1 MAKDKS
7 VQIVVS
13 AEVKK
18 VIDAFDSAAKGITR
32 FGHETE
38 KIGKA
43 IDGVFAPLM
52 KGLTVAVGAITTAMG
67 GLTKAA
73 LSVGGEFEYAM
84 TRVSAVSRGTA
95 EDMDAL
101 TAKAKGLGEK
111 LPITATQAA
120 EAMYSLSQAGMSAKE
135 TLQAIDGV
143 TALAITQNYGLA
155 ESADLVTYTLRG
167 FGLAA
172 DQTNRVVDVFNNAI
186 SSSLLSVQKLAA
198 GMTDIAP
205 IARQLGISLEDAAA
219 MMGKLADAGFQG
231 SEIGTSLRN
240 IMINLAKPTDEAA
253 KTFER
258 LGVVLTGAS
267 GEMRPVI
274 DILQDLWEKNLSV
287 ADATAIFGK
296 RAAAASLVLGE
307 AAAELRQYSKEL
319 GEAGRTQEMLGKML
333 DTFKNKV
340 EGVRSAWEAVLI
352 TVFEQIGD
360 KSKEV
365 VDYIRDLVIEF
376 KKWGEETKVFEK
388 AMMALFDGLGLVVG
402 NVELFRDALKSI
414 DVDTVAA
421 KFKGFA
427 EGVRA
432 LFDAF
437 ARLASG
443 VPWRFLAEHLDA
455 ITYTIVTGW
464 AAGKIILIGSAILKL
479 SAGFITLSK
488 GMAAVAAV
496 NLATTTA
503 SLTALGGTAKG
514 IGLLSTS
521 LDALKMKLGV
531 TVAAAW
537 SLNNVIQ
544 AVGKSWEW
552 WKKSREAKE
561 SVEQDKMMAEV
572 VERYN
577 EAIRGNAEAMD
588 ALPPKYKALAEA
600 NIEAQKATK
609 QLQDALGG
617 TADEARNMTLEIL
630 KGSEETGEKIK
641 KLADIWRTSIEGN
654 FRLAG
659 EAGLTSFLSMFD
671 KLPPEMQEIMA
682 KVVEVVRRGM
692 DDMEEAL
699 EGGGEKKSFVQSVTD
714 GIKGAIT
721 SYQEYAA
728 EMTAKTKEL
737 IEATGINA
745 REAWDALEKDLLTK
759 AKETSDGL
767 AKEFKN
773 PAVAQAFAQAF
784 GDMAKAAGDGMT
796 LRISDSLN
804 DVKNSINEISREAR
818 TAIDGFL
825 KDMEDLGPAFQNL
838 QLQQVR
844 ETTDSI
850 VFTADNGM
858 SKVVQVYDKATG
870 EIKSVSQTIADSG
883 KTTSSAFEMAA
894 RDIENAGRRTGT
906 AWTEGAVRP
915 LEQTGEA
922 AGGAA
927 QSIVKL
933 GDGIQSVGERV
944 KSIATAI
951 ADAMKDLE
959 QGVAAAVNA
968 LTEGFKKAGEEIGEV
983 LREKIISTL
992 QNAIPSF
999 KAVAESAGQTMGAS
1013 MGYALEVAMQASL
1026 QRIGQAIDAMARRA
1040 AAAASAA
1047 KAPAAADSGGGGVD
1061 VAALAAAYAR
1071 EG

>member
-18 VIDAFDSAAKGITR
+18 VLDAFDSAAKGVTK

-67 GLTKAA
+67 GLAKAA
-73 LSVGGEFEYAM
+73 LSVGGDFEYAM
-84 TRVSAVSRGTA
+84 TRVSAVSRGTT

-101 TAKAKGLGEK
+101 TAKAKELGEK

-120 EAMYSLSQAGMSAKE
+120 DAMYSLSQAGMSAKE
-135 TLQAIDGV
+135 TLQAIDSV
-143 TALAITQNYGLA
+143 TSLAITQNYGLA

-172 DQTNRVVDVFNNAI
+172 GQANRVVDVFNNAI

-205 IARQLGISLEDAAA
+205 IAKQLGISLEDAAA

-240 IMINLAKPTDEAA
+240 IMINLAKPTTEAA
-253 KTFER
+253 ETFER
-258 LGVVLTGAS
+258 LGVALTDSS
-267 GEMRPVI
+267 GQMRPVI
-274 DILQDLWEKNLSV
+274 DILQDLREKNLSV

-296 RAAAASLVLGE
+296 RAAAASLVLGD

-352 TVFEQIGD
+352 TVFEQISD

-365 VDYIRDLVIEF
+365 VDYIRDLVVEF

-388 AMMALFDGLGLVVG
+388 VMMALFDGLGLVVG
-402 NVELFRDALKSI
+402 NVELFRDALRSI
-414 DVDTVAA
+414 DVDAVAA

-443 VPWRFLAEHLDA
+443 VPWRFLAEHLDK

-464 AAGKIILIGSAILKL
+464 AAGKIILIGSATLKL
-479 SAGFITLSK
+479 GAGFISLSK

-496 NLATTTA
+496 NLASTTA

-514 IGLLSTS
+514 VGLLSTS
-521 LDALKMKLGV
+521 LDALKIKLGF
-531 TVAAAW
+531 TVAAMW

-577 EAIRGNAEAMD
+577 EAIKGNAEAMA
-588 ALPPKYKALAEA
+588 ALPPMYKALAEA

-641 KLADIWRTSIEGN
+641 QLADVWRMSIEGN

-659 EAGLTSFLSMFD
+659 EAGVISFLSMFD
-671 KLPPEMQEIMA
+671 KLPEDMREVMG
-682 KVVEVVRRGM
+682 KVVDTVLDGM
-692 DDMEEAL
+692 EDVQETVAESSQ
-699 EGGGEKKSFVQSVTD
+699 KSFVESVSE
-714 GIKGAIT
+714 GVQMALGE
-721 SYQEYAA
+721 YQEYVA
-728 EMTAKTKEL
+728 EMTAKTEEL
-737 IEATGINA
+737 IEVTGINA
-745 REAWDALEKDLLTK
+745 REAWDVLEKDLLAK

-796 LRISDSLN
+796 LRISDSLK
-804 DVKNSINEISREAR
+804 DVKNSINEISKEAR

-825 KDMEDLGPAFQNL
+825 KDMEDMGPAFQNL

-883 KTTSSAFEMAA
+883 KTTSSAFEVAA
-894 RDIENAGRRTGT
+894 RDIESAGRRTGT

-933 GDGIQSVGERV
+933 GDGMQSISERV
-944 KSIATAI
+944 KGLTTAI
-951 ADAMKDLE
+951 ADAMRDLE
-959 QGVAAAVNA
+959 QGITTAANA
-968 LTEGFKKAGEEIGEV
+968 LAEGFKKAGEEIGET
-983 LREKIISTL
+983 LREKIITTL

-999 KAVAESAGQTMGAS
+999 QAVAESAGQTMGAS
-1013 MGYALEVAMQASL
+1013 MGYAMEVAMHASL

-1040 AAAASAA
+1040 AAAAAQ
-1047 KAPAAADSGGGGVD
+1047 APAATGGGGGGVD
-1061 VAALAAAYAR
+1061 VAALTAAYAR